1 MGEWRKAGAIAAGG
15 AVLATLLL
23 AGCST
28 ETESQDSTPAS
39 TDQTL
44 KVGETAHTDG
54 GDVTVH
60 SVKRYAVPENTPDGE
75 PRLSADVELC
85 NTSDASYE
93 YSSSPWE
100 LALDGGYRM
109 HTASTLYD
117 PEQPYY
123 GLPSGTLQAGK
134 CARGNIPFSLGSV
147 TDPKPVEIT
156 YSPQRIK
163 TVITWTIS

>member
-1 MGEWRKAGAIAAGG
+1 MGERRTARAITAGG
-15 AVLATLLL
+15 AVLAVLLL
-23 AGCST
+23 AGCSAG
-28 ETESQDSTPAS
+28 SGGQDTAPAS

-44 KVGETAHTDG
+44 KMGETAHTDG

-60 SVKRYAVPENTPDGE
+60 SVKRYTVPENAPDSE

-93 YSSSPWE
+93 YSSNPWE
-100 LALDGGYRM
+100 LTLDGGYRM